1 MEENKVILP
10 MSEYEEL
17 KRCREDMRAAIEEL
31 KKDCKERGFYV
42 EYKLIFNDY
51 RNPCPFDVSRINIIS
66 KDDVLN
72 AAADE
77 IERLSRGIKEKDDEI
92 NRLLGRSLWRRIL
105 NREGKK

>member
-1 MEENKVILP
+1 MEEKKVILP

-17 KRCREDMRAAIEEL
+17 KQCREDMRAAIEEL

-42 EYKLIFNDY
+42 EYKLLFNGY
-51 RNPCPFDVSRINIIS
+51 YNPYPFNESRINIMS

-77 IERLSRGIKEKDDEI
+77 IERLSRSVKEKDDEI
-92 NRLLGRSLWRRIL
+92 NRLLGRGLWERIL
-105 NREGKK
+105 NSEGKK

>member
-42 EYKLIFNDY
+42 EYKILFNGY
-51 RNPCPFDVSRINIIS
+51 NSTFPSNESRINIIS

-72 AAADE
+72 AATDE
-77 IERLSRGIKEKDDEI
+77 IERLSRSVKEKDDEI
-92 NRLLGRSLWRRIL
+92 NRLLGRGLWRRIL